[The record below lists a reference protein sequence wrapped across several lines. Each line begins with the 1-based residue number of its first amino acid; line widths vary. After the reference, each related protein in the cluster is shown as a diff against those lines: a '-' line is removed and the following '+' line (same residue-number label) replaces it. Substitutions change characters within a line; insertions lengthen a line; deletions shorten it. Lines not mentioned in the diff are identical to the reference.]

1 MAELQWTIE
10 GRRFRSQEE
19 YMAALRDKELID
31 SITSNLNLDDPKDI
45 EKLYMELKNGK
56 YEFESVVGRQFD
68 DNVYELYMQIRQ
80 ERQRKQEEKQ
90 QKQERC
96 KARRQ
101 AMTLGWVKT
110 IGQVKTIEQVK
121 TKGRGKTKELTEQD
135 ETMEQRKL
143 LGRGK
148 IVQQGK
154 LVDRGKPMKQA
165 KQSKIKLDD
174 FDPAMQEEILRVLRK
189 KERKRKCMIAACAVI
204 CLVCFGYVGA
214 YYQVSAKSAKEF
226 EELLALKEAGST
238 GRATKSGAKIHFTE
252 DNIVIPDILP
262 EYEKIYN
269 KNKKLIGW
277 IKIDDTIIDYPVMQ
291 TVNNEY
297 YLDHNFNQEEDRNGC
312 IFMDYQCDILRG
324 CDNIILYGHH
334 MKSGKMFGSLN
345 KYSKESYYQEHP
357 TILFDTIYE
366 KGEYQVMYVFRSK
379 VYSEEDVTFKYY
391 QFINAASEKEF
402 NSYIHEMSALS
413 LYDTGVTASYG
424 DQLLTL
430 STCDYQE
437 KKGRFVVVA
446 KKIS

>member
-1 MAELQWTIE
+1 MRKGEKMAELQWTIE

-68 DNVYELYMQIRQ
+68 DNVYELYERIRQ
-80 ERQRKQEEKQ
+80 ERQRKEEEKK
-90 QKQERC
+90 QKEEKR
-96 KARRQ
+96 KAR
-101 AMTLGWVKT
+101 K
-110 IGQVKTIEQVK
+110 QVKMMGKVK
-121 TKGRGKTKELTEQD
+121 TKRRSKT
-135 ETMEQRKL
+135 
-143 LGRGK
+143 LGQAKTVGQ
-148 IVQQGK
+148 VQTVGQTQT
-154 LVDRGKPMKQA
+154 MKQA

-226 EELLALKEAGST
+226 EELLALKEAGAT
-238 GRATKSGAKIHFTE
+238 GRAAKSGAKIHFTE
-252 DNIVIPDILP
+252 DNVVIPDILP

>member
-68 DNVYELYMQIRQ
+68 DNVYELYERIRQ
-80 ERQRKQEEKQ
+80 ERQRKEEEKK
-90 QKQERC
+90 QKEEKR
-96 KARRQ
+96 KAR
-101 AMTLGWVKT
+101 K
-110 IGQVKTIEQVK
+110 QVKMMGKVK
-121 TKGRGKTKELTEQD
+121 TKRRSKTLGQAK
-135 ETMEQRKL
+135 TMGQ
-143 LGRGK
+143 
-148 IVQQGK
+148 VQTVGQTQT
-154 LVDRGKPMKQA
+154 MKQA

-226 EELLALKEAGST
+226 EELLALKEAGAT
-238 GRATKSGAKIHFTE
+238 GRAAKSGAKIHFTE
-252 DNIVIPDILP
+252 DNVVIPDILP